1 MKAWFLKWLR
11 LTKLDALLLG
21 LLEKLALA
29 LVKKLTAFQNAVRSL
44 SERLSRAADG

>member
-29 LVKKLTAFQNAVRSL
+29 LVKKLTALQNAAHGL
-44 SERLSRAADG
+44 LERLSPSANG